1 MLSLYLLFRI
11 LKLRLKEE
19 YIYNDHKSFI
29 FFFVNVIISLMNYD
43 EYFYRFFK
51 EQY

>member
-11 LKLRLKEE
+11 LKLRSKEE